1 MFGGQGT
8 GKADNWRARPREGG
22 QLAGR
27 SQGRRTTGGQGP
39 GKADNWRAGHR
50 EGGQL
55 AGMVLQASG
64 ADLRAQIIRKILW
77 LFAVSWPGLACP
89 PAGFFKL
96 VVQTCGP
103 E

>member
-1 MFGGQGT
+1 MFV
-8 GKADNWRARPREGG
+8 RRFV
-22 QLAGR
+22 AGLGL
-27 SQGRRTTGGQGP
+27 SP
-39 GKADNWRAGHR
+39 CW
-50 EGGQL
+50 
-55 AGMVLQASG
+55 VLQASG
-64 ADLRAQIIRKILW
+64 ADLRARIIRKMLC